1 VAFPFQPHE
10 EGAFFMRKTHL
21 IKPVLG
27 NDYPVI
33 SHGKGIYLYDKD
45 GKQYIDGSSGA
56 ITANIGHGVDEIAE
70 AMWNQAK
77 YISFVYRSQ
86 FTSDA
91 AEALA
96 EKISDYAPGD
106 LNSVFFVNSGSEATE
121 TALKIAI
128 QYFQE
133 QGIYTKTKILSRW
146 TSYHGITLGAL
157 SMSGHQLRRERFTP
171 LLKDFP
177 VAPAPYC
184 YQCPLKDSYPGCGVK
199 CADELESIIQ
209 TIGPEQIAA
218 FIVEPVIGASGGA
231 IVPPD
236 EYYSK
241 IRAICDK
248 YNILMIAD
256 EVMTGMGRSGK
267 MFAMEHWGVVPDL
280 MAIGKGMSAGYSPM
294 AATLV
299 SDQIMQVIENGSKIV
314 MSGHTFSANPQ
325 SAAACLAVLHYME
338 KNSLLENAGVMG
350 DYLLNNLKRLL
361 WKYPIIGDVRGKG
374 LLTGIEFVKDQMTRQ
389 PFDLSNK
396 VTDRLISI
404 CFEKGLLVYPAAGGV
419 TGYSGDSILVSPP
432 LTVTKEQINDIID
445 ILDHSIG
452 ELTSQ
457 LTAEGLYF
465 TEATS

>member
-1 VAFPFQPHE
+1 
-10 EGAFFMRKTHL
+10 MRKSHL

-33 SHGKGIYLYDKD
+33 SHGKGIYLYDKQ
-45 GKQYIDGSSGA
+45 GNRYIDGSSGA
-56 ITANIGHGVDEIAE
+56 ITANIGHSVEEIAE

-77 YISFVYRSQ
+77 HVSFVYRSQ
-86 FTSDA
+86 FTSEA
-91 AEALA
+91 AELLA
-96 EKISDYAPGD
+96 EKLADCAPGD

-133 QGIYTKTKILSRW
+133 QGIHSKNKVLSRW

-157 SMSGHQLRRERFTP
+157 SMSGHPLRRQRFTS
-171 LLKDFP
+171 LLEDFP

-184 YQCPLKDSYPGCGVK
+184 YQCPLKDTYPGCGVR
-199 CADELESIIQ
+199 CADDLETIIQ

-241 IRAICDK
+241 IRAICTK

-256 EVMTGMGRSGK
+256 EVMTGMGRTGK
-267 MFAMEHWGVVPDL
+267 MFAMDHWDVTPDIITL
-280 MAIGKGMSAGYSPM
+280 GKGMSAGYTPM
-294 AATLV
+294 AATII
-299 SDQIMQVIENGSKIV
+299 SDRIMKEIENGSKIV

-325 SAAACLAVLHYME
+325 SAAVCLAVLQYME
-338 KNSLLENAGVMG
+338 KNNIQENAANMG
-350 DYLLNNLKRLL
+350 EYLLNNLRRLQ
-361 WKYPIIGDVRGKG
+361 WKHPIIGDVRGKG
-374 LLTGIEFVKDQMTRQ
+374 LLCGIEFVKDPLTREPFEMT
-389 PFDLSNK
+389 NK
-396 VTDRLISI
+396 ITDRILSI
-404 CFEKGLLVYPAAGGV
+404 CFEKGLLVYPAVGGV
-419 TGYSGDSILVSPP
+419 TGFSGDSILISPP
-432 LTVTKEQINDIID
+432 LTITKDQIIDLID
-445 ILDHSIG
+445 ILDQSVR
-452 ELTSQ
+452 ELTGQ
-457 LTAEGLYF
+457 LISAGLYI

>member
-1 VAFPFQPHE
+1 MAFPFQPHE
-10 EGAFFMRKTHL
+10 EGAFFMRKSHL

-33 SHGKGIYLYDKD
+33 SHGKGIYLYDKE

-56 ITANIGHGVDEIAE
+56 ITANIGHGVQEIAE

-77 YISFVYRSQ
+77 HISFVYRSQ
-86 FTSDA
+86 FTSDV
-91 AEALA
+91 AEMLA
-96 EKISDYAPGD
+96 EKLAECAPRD

-133 QGIYTKTKILSRW
+133 QGVFTKTKVLSRW

-157 SMSGHQLRRERFTP
+157 SMSGHQLRRQRFNS
-171 LLKDFP
+171 LLEDFP

-184 YQCPLKDSYPGCGVK
+184 YQCPLKDSYPGCGVR
-199 CADELESIIQ
+199 CADELENIVQ
-209 TIGPEQIAA
+209 AIGAEQIAA

-231 IVPPD
+231 IVPPV

-248 YNILMIAD
+248 YDILMIAD
-256 EVMTGMGRSGK
+256 EVMTGMGRTGK
-267 MFAMEHWGVVPDL
+267 MFAMEHWGVIPDIIAL
-280 MAIGKGMSAGYSPM
+280 GKGMSAGYTPM
-294 AATLV
+294 AATIV
-299 SDQIMQVIENGSKIV
+299 SDKIMNAIESGSKVV

-338 KNSLLENAGVMG
+338 KNNLQENAALMG
-350 DYLLNNLKRLL
+350 DYLQNHLQRLQ
-361 WKYPIIGDVRGKG
+361 WKYSLIGDVRGKG
-374 LLTGIEFVKDQMTRQ
+374 LLCGLELIKDPMTRE
-389 PFDLSNK
+389 PFELSNK
-396 VTDRLISI
+396 ITDRLLSI
-404 CFEKGLLVYPAAGGV
+404 CFEKGLLVYPAVGGV
-419 TGYSGDSILVSPP
+419 TGFSGDSILISPP

-445 ILDHSIG
+445 ILDQSIS
-452 ELTSQ
+452 ELTNQ
-457 LTAEGLYF
+457 LISEGLYI